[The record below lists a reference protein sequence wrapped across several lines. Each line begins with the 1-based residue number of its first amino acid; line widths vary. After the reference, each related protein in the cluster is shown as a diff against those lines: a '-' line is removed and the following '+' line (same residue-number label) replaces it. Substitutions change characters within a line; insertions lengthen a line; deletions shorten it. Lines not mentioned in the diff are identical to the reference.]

1 MLRLSGISRII
12 AKTEPASPLL
22 TDRSSPKKNS
32 QTIKLGY
39 NALLEMM
46 KSWELRITTLY
57 PNAIIQTGL
66 VPCST
71 SMPAAHLAHLAVAS
85 WNPRWQWMWEKWSMD
100 QNLGHQAKWIP
111 HARWGWKLQS
121 TINIWQ
127 PTRYNTGDSCCATL
141 AILIWAQELY
151 IQFTRK
157 ETQEEAKLNPPELHA
172 TGSSKFFWC
181 SSSFALQMCWAH
193 QHTTLFGHA
202 RKVKEHA
209 AKIEKATQTCPVQSL
224 EVQCQN
230 TAL

>member
-1 MLRLSGISRII
+1 MRYSNWFGALLPFH
-12 AKTEPASPLL
+12 ACNAS
-22 TDRSSPKKNS
+22 SSPRS
-32 QTIKLGY
+32 C
-39 NALLEMM
+39 LL
-46 KSWELRITTLY
+46 KSSI
-57 PNAIIQTGL
+57 A
-66 VPCST
+66 
-71 SMPAAHLAHLAVAS
+71 
-85 WNPRWQWMWEKWSMD
+85 MD
-100 QNLGHQAKWIP
+100 VGKVDHGSNLTGHQAKWIP

-127 PTRYNTGDSCCATL
+127 PTRYNTWDSCCATL

-157 ETQEEAKLNPPELHA
+157 ETQEETKLIPPGLHA
-172 TGSSKFFWC
+172 TGSSKFLWC

>member
-71 SMPAAHLAHLAVAS
+71 SMPAVHLAHLAVAS

-141 AILIWAQELY
+141 AIPIWAQELHPVY
-151 IQFTRK
+151 TEGDTRGNKIDPSRVACYRVLQILVMLFVLRLANVLSPSAYNFVRTRK
-157 ETQEEAKLNPPELHA
+157 ESE
-172 TGSSKFFWC
+172 
-181 SSSFALQMCWAH
+181 
-193 QHTTLFGHA
+193 
-202 RKVKEHA
+202 R
-209 AKIEKATQTCPVQSL
+209 TCG
-224 EVQCQN
+224 
-230 TAL
+230 

>member
-1 MLRLSGISRII
+1 
-12 AKTEPASPLL
+12 
-22 TDRSSPKKNS
+22 
-32 QTIKLGY
+32 
-39 NALLEMM
+39 MM

-100 QNLGHQAKWIP
+100 QNLGHQAKWMQVGVGSCKVQLTFGNPQGTTLGIP
-111 HARWGWKLQS
+111 VVQHWRFQFEPR
-121 TINIWQ
+121 N
-127 PTRYNTGDSCCATL
+127 
-141 AILIWAQELY
+141 Y

-157 ETQEEAKLNPPELHA
+157 ETQEETKLIPPGLHA
-172 TGSSKFFWC
+172 TGSSKFLWC